1 MHSLARLTGFVSV
14 LPERRGAVAGLG
26 LRERAANAWDSAQVV
41 EIERQLDSA
50 RDAEVRAISHTITA
64 IRGKLGVQV
73 PPADVRFNEDRQAVA
88 CVDGWI
94 FWGAP
99 RGTNGRADHELLV
112 LSVRGEWLPVY
123 SLADLGAVA
132 ERNELEYVG

>member
-1 MHSLARLTGFVSV
+1 MDSLPRLSGRVSV
-14 LPERRGAVAGLG
+14 LPRRRGDVAGLG
-26 LRERAANAWDSAQVV
+26 LRERAANAWDSAQAS
-41 EIERQLDSA
+41 EIERQLESG
-50 RDAEVRAISHTITA
+50 RVAEVRAISATITA
-64 IRGKLGVQV
+64 IRGTLGVQV
-73 PPADVRFNEDRQAVA
+73 PPAEVRFNDVGQAVA

-94 FWGAP
+94 FRGAP

-132 ERNELEYVG
+132 ERNELEYLG